1 MARILLA
8 HSYFLRFDAKARKQ
22 MQPCPPLGTL
32 LAAAVLREAGHEVAL
47 FDPMFADGE
56 RDIVPHLDAFRPG
69 ILLFFEDNFHYL
81 SKMCLSRMR
90 EALFAMAAEAKR
102 RGCLVVA
109 QGSDPVD
116 HLPEYFSRGVD
127 IAIIGEGEQTAVE
140 LFAALGSASAHTPF
154 NARGSAALDAITGI
168 AYADV
173 DGPPRITPKRA
184 LLRDLDALPFAAW
197 DLADIPRYREAWIR
211 RHGFFSLNVA
221 TTRGCPYHCNWCAKP
236 VYGQAYTSRSPE
248 NVAEELLL
256 LKRAYA
262 PDRIWFTDDILG
274 LKPGWLARFADVV
287 ADKDCR
293 IPFSCQ
299 TRADLLLR
307 EDNARH
313 MARAG
318 AHTVWLGAES
328 GSQSVLD
335 AMDKGATV
343 AQIRDAT
350 RLLRG
355 AGVRV
360 AWFLQFGYLGETWSD
375 VRATLRLLRE
385 EAPDDIGVSVS
396 YPLPGTAFYDTV
408 RDRLGDKRNWSDS
421 GDLDLMFPGTFRPA
435 FYRALHAAVHKE
447 FRLRQ
452 ALRAL
457 RRRDFSPPALRRIAL
472 VPWNIAQLCA
482 ARIGTL
488 ALRIAGAPRGRVAP
502 LRTEA

>member
-1 MARILLA
+1 
-8 HSYFLRFDAKARKQ
+8 

-32 LAAAVLREAGHEVAL
+32 LAAAVLRDAGHEVAL
-47 FDPMFADGE
+47 FDPMFAHGE
-56 RDIVPHLDAFRPG
+56 RDIVPHLDAFRPAVV
-69 ILLFFEDNFHYL
+69 LFFEDNFHYL
-81 SKMCLSRMR
+81 SKMCLRRMR
-90 EALFAMAAEAKR
+90 EALFVMAAEAKQ
-102 RGCLVVA
+102 RGCTVVV
-109 QGSDPVD
+109 QGSDPGD

-127 IAIIGEGEQTAVE
+127 IAIIGEGEQTALE
-140 LFAALGSASAHTPF
+140 LLAMLPSIPAE
-154 NARGSAALDAITGI
+154 ARADARHRARLDAVRGI
-168 AYADV
+168 AFPDAA
-173 DGPPRITPKRA
+173 GAPRLTPKRP

-197 DLADIPRYREAWIR
+197 DLVDMPRYREAWR
-211 RHGFFSLNVA
+211 GRHGYFSLNVA

-236 VYGQAYTSRSPE
+236 VYGQSYTSRSPE
-248 NVAEELLL
+248 KVAEELLH
-256 LKRAYA
+256 LKQAYA

-274 LKPGWLARFADVV
+274 LTPGWLARFADVV
-287 ADKDCR
+287 TEKDCR

-328 GSQSVLD
+328 GSQAVLD
-335 AMDKGATV
+335 AMDKGTTV

-350 RLLRG
+350 RILRG
-355 AGVRV
+355 AGARV
-360 AWFLQFGYLGETWSD
+360 AWFLQFGYLGESWSD

-408 RDRLGDKRNWSDS
+408 RDRLGDKRNWTDS
-421 GDLDLMFPGTFRPA
+421 GDLALMFPGTFRPA
-435 FYRALHAAVHKE
+435 FYRALHVAVHKE

-472 VPWNIAQLCA
+472 MPWNIAQLCV
-482 ARIGTL
+482 ARLGTRAMRL
-488 ALRIAGAPRGRVAP
+488 AGAPRTQP
-502 LRTEA
+502 